1 MSTTLSPAAPVTR
14 SNTMTPFQEEIEGI
28 LALAAHLNRCRV
40 NDDKEGFCSAL
51 NSAGVNGTIDGVPSD
66 EFLWPRLPT
75 KLATPTPQKIAAT
88 KKTSELPSVL
98 GIELDSTDVPRAAML
113 YKLMNAR
120 LGDMLG
126 IEFTTGTH
134 AGGKEGRTSNAHRV
148 TMIDLRTGE
157 HPKDRLIKYFQGLEP
172 TNLISRRVEGK
183 SAPLVETLG
192 ADMGLQLGQLLFELQ
207 MEFPTLPN
215 AKLLASVLQR
225 GLAGEEVVIAGAF
238 CPDYAFEETGDPN
251 QPYRYTFDSLGEG
264 VGLVAQ
270 QFVRVLPRL
279 LEFFQNRDM
288 NVRAVLDI
296 GDFEA
301 NSTDTLNRVKVDKT
315 EFHRRCR
322 SSVTAVRAQLDEL
335 LGNNAKLVEVGMYE
349 VRVGA
354 ERLAL
359 AQAHCAEMLA
369 RRDFGLMSNVYS
381 DPEALLLQ
389 IANDGAKFY
398 RRWYS
403 AELTDAEVIDRVIGQ
418 GSEYGAMAY
427 LDRQLHGNNVI
438 VLSGD
443 RPQMHSFDQLRVNVP
458 VFAVKRCY

>member
-1 MSTTLSPAAPVTR
+1 MMTETPLATQTTP
-14 SNTMTPFQEEIEGI
+14 NTPFQEEIEGI
-28 LALAAHLNRCRV
+28 LALAAHLNQCRV
-40 NDDKEGFCSAL
+40 NNDEEGFKSAL
-51 NSAGVNGTIDGVPSD
+51 DSAGVNGTVGGVPSA

-75 KLATPTPQKIAAT
+75 ELATPTPQKIADT
-88 KKTSELPSVL
+88 KKTSELPGVL
-98 GIELDSTDVPRAAML
+98 GIELDNVDVPRAAML

-126 IEFTTGTH
+126 IEFTTGKH

-157 HPKDRLIKYFQGLEP
+157 HPKHRLIKYFQGEEP
-172 TNLISRRVEGK
+172 TDLISRRVEGK

-192 ADMGLQLGQLLFELQ
+192 ADMGLKLGQLLFELQ

-215 AKLLASVLQR
+215 AALLAPVLQR
-225 GLAGEEVVIAGAF
+225 GLAGEVVYIAGAC
-238 CPDYAFEETGDPN
+238 CPDYAYEETGDPN

-264 VGLVAQ
+264 IGLVAQ

-279 LEFFQNRDM
+279 IKFLQARGI
-288 NVRAVLDI
+288 NVRAILDI

-301 NSTDTLNRVKVDKT
+301 NSTDTLNRVGVDKA

-322 SSVTAVRAQLDEL
+322 ASVAAIRAQLDEL
-335 LGNNAKLVEVGMYE
+335 LGEDAELVEVGMYE
-349 VRVGA
+349 ERVGA
-354 ERLAL
+354 QQLAL
-359 AQAHCAEMLA
+359 AQANCVEML
-369 RRDFGLMSNVYS
+369 RRDDYGLMGTLYK
-381 DPEALLLQ
+381 DPAALLQQ

-403 AELTDAEVIDRVIGQ
+403 ADLTDAEVIERVICQ

-427 LDRQLHGNNVI
+427 LDRQLHGDNVV

-443 RPQMHSFDQLRVNVP
+443 RPQMHSFDQLLVNVP
-458 VFAVKRCY
+458 VLAVKRCY